1 MCLSRKAGRRQRPE
15 KREDDEK
22 TRSEERSGVFVQR
35 ENSSCSRDKSHFSS
49 SSSDEAF
56 FLSLRSRSQGKKLFR
71 AFTMITT
78 SQAGAKMLKMALG
91 KIFHYINKQKT
102 RRQANEERKH
112 FRIAAKSKN
121 LEE

>member
-56 FLSLRSRSQGKKLFR
+56 FSLSSQPQPGKKIVSRVHNDNNKSGRSENVKNGSWKDFPLHQQ
-71 AFTMITT
+71 TENPKT
-78 SQAGAKMLKMALG
+78 SERGAKT
-91 KIFHYINKQKT
+91 FPH
-102 RRQANEERKH
+102 RCEE
-112 FRIAAKSKN
+112 
-121 LEE
+121 